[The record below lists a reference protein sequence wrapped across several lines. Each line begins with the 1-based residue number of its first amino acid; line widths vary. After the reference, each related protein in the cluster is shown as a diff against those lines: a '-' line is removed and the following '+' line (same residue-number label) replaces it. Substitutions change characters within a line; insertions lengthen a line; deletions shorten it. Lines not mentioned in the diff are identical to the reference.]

1 MNTGTEPGVTT
12 CRVVAPSSLQALRLL
27 REKLGPDAFV
37 LSSTVTAEGVEMVA
51 SLDEPVASLTIPAV
65 QLPLPDQL
73 PVNPLPLPEPGSS
86 LEPGTIANTDGGGDS
101 ILREIHS
108 MRGMIEEQL
117 AGLVWN
123 EAQRRDPLRGQLLRT
138 LLGAGF
144 SARLAKDLLKD
155 LPTGQNHASGLEYI
169 KSAMAGQMP
178 VLEDEDALMNEGGV
192 YALMGP
198 TGVGKTTTTAKLA
211 ARCVMRFGPEKLAL
225 VTTDSYRI
233 GAFEQLRIYG
243 QILGV
248 AVHAVKDVADL
259 ELVLAGLHDKHMVLI
274 DTVGMSQRDRAVSD
288 QISMLCGAS
297 RPVKRLLLLNASSH
311 GDTLNEVVQAY
322 RHSDQAANG
331 SDLAG
336 CILTKVDEATHPGA
350 LIDIVIRHQ
359 LPIHYVSSGQKV
371 PEHLML
377 GNRKLLIDSVFEAR
391 SKSSL
396 FVPGEADLDERPAA
410 LRNEAKVAAAE
421 AVSER
426 LRTQC
431 QQLIKTLAHNAQELT
446 SNAAALA
453 AGNIGFD
460 QTRALWRKLSD
471 DQVGEDAITQTLL
484 FRAGADSKLNCSD
497 YVLASSS
504 EISLPPDENADSPWH
519 VIARLSDRTGLPFA
533 ARLSTGTARVGKR
546 SLGGLEQ
553 HQFDNKP
560 VIHLFAGMASSE
572 RVQEWQSAGLR
583 WVSSVPASLQV
594 KRAQNGPSATLEEFV
609 SGLAFSTPKPVSFR
623 GKSGLLSGA
632 EMLVNLCPDPTGG
645 RVGVPADASM
655 QRCVVRRI
663 VDAASGKLVAHSY
676 LLASSNIQAKAQQIM
691 QWAVWRAAAEPY
703 FKLLNQG
710 LLQFGD
716 SPVSSEADVLKRV
729 LITAQAC
736 ITVFRLQQA
745 QEAWAATARKVL
757 AQLTGQ
763 SVHTDQP
770 VPGPVL
776 FEGLGKLYV
785 LLDAMEIDEV
795 TVVPTDCPDPVP
807 R

>member
-1 MNTGTEPGVTT
+1 
-12 CRVVAPSSLQALRLL
+12 
-27 REKLGPDAFV
+27 
-37 LSSTVTAEGVEMVA
+37 
-51 SLDEPVASLTIPAV
+51 
-65 QLPLPDQL
+65 
-73 PVNPLPLPEPGSS
+73 
-86 LEPGTIANTDGGGDS
+86 
-101 ILREIHS
+101 
-108 MRGMIEEQL
+108 
-117 AGLVWN
+117 
-123 EAQRRDPLRGQLLRT
+123 
-138 LLGAGF
+138 
-144 SARLAKDLLKD
+144 
-155 LPTGQNHASGLEYI
+155 
-169 KSAMAGQMP
+169 
-178 VLEDEDALMNEGGV
+178 
-192 YALMGP
+192 
-198 TGVGKTTTTAKLA
+198 
-211 ARCVMRFGPEKLAL
+211 
-225 VTTDSYRI
+225 
-233 GAFEQLRIYG
+233 
-243 QILGV
+243 
-248 AVHAVKDVADL
+248 
-259 ELVLAGLHDKHMVLI
+259 
-274 DTVGMSQRDRAVSD
+274 
-288 QISMLCGAS
+288 
-297 RPVKRLLLLNASSH
+297 
-311 GDTLNEVVQAY
+311 
-322 RHSDQAANG
+322 
-331 SDLAG
+331 
-336 CILTKVDEATHPGA
+336 
-350 LIDIVIRHQ
+350 
-359 LPIHYVSSGQKV
+359 
-371 PEHLML
+371 ML

-453 AGNIGFD
+453 AGNIGFE

-471 DQVGEDAITQTLL
+471 DQAGEDAITQTLL

-519 VIARLSDRTGLPFA
+519 VIALLSDRTGLPFA
-533 ARLSTGTARVGKR
+533 ARLSTGTAKVGKR

-632 EMLVNLCPDPTGG
+632 EMLVNLCPNPQGG

-663 VDAASGKLVAHSY
+663 VDAASGKMVAHSY

-729 LITAQAC
+729 LIAAQAC